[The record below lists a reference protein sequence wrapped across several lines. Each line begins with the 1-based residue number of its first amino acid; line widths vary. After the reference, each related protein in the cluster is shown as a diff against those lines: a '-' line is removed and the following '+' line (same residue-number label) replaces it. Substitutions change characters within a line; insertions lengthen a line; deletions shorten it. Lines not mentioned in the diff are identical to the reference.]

1 MEPTVKAK
9 TVTQYLVKR
18 SHQKKL
24 KYLWKNL
31 SVWQTEL
38 ASKSIIQY
46 IVAMNTTTDKIK
58 EKKQFQ
64 TINGIH
70 IFSPKKY
77 ISVKKNLKWYFPHR
91 PHNHHNFAFLI
102 YPQYP
107 AFCTSY
113 NISQLIKNTK

>member
-1 MEPTVKAK
+1 M
-9 TVTQYLVKR
+9 KR

-24 KYLWKNL
+24 KYIWKNL
-31 SVWQTEL
+31 SVRQTEL

-70 IFSPKKY
+70 IFPPK
-77 ISVKKNLKWYFPHR
+77 
-91 PHNHHNFAFLI
+91 
-102 YPQYP
+102 
-107 AFCTSY
+107 
-113 NISQLIKNTK
+113 NILV